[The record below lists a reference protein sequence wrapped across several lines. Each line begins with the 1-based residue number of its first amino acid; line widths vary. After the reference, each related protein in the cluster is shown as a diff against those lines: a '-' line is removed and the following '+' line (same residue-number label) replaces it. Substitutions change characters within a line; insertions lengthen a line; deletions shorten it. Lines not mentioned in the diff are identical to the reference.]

1 MKKNKIES
9 KKKHPLRKS
18 LCQSLLFVIALG
30 GLLLIIDYFDEN
42 GFVSQDT
49 NFMMILFVIGI
60 VGSLLIFIKNFTSRN
75 YMKIF
80 IPISIGLIA
89 ISGVSMYSYESKR
102 HEQWENSIC
111 GWDGDLYYCGNEE
124 PITCDDGNY
133 AVRDDDSYKCIGSDE
148 YRHDILGEEY
158 DYHCIGK
165 YEEEGTSWSTV
176 TSLTLEEKA
185 CLEPKIEAE
194 LKEILDAKK
203 KDIESKFDIRDKVK
217 VTVGNQ
223 GRSNTCSIWAT
234 TKALEISAQLQ
245 GLDYQF
251 LVDFEKKINSLDV
264 NDGCD
269 AASNFTFCDTPSL
282 IPGEKKFYELSD
294 YSTYKLSNLIDQ
306 YSKILGRVY
315 ADRGW
320 YDLYDELNN
329 GHEYNKQLTNL
340 YVKDLVKKNGSV
352 FITTCQS
359 IQPGHRMLVI
369 GWDDSKESWLVL
381 NSWGNTWSWSKDD
394 YMPKSN
400 GDGTGWIKY
409 SDQNYEVGVTNFGA
423 AVGLISE

>member
-1 MKKNKIES
+1 MKKDKSES

-18 LCQSLLFVIALG
+18 LCQSFLLAMALG
-30 GLLLIIDYFDEN
+30 GLLVIIDYFDEN
-42 GFVSQDT
+42 GFVSQDYV
-49 NFMMILFVIGI
+49 FLRILFVIGI
-60 VGSLLIFIKNFTSRN
+60 VGSILMFIKNYTSRN

-80 IPISIGLIA
+80 IPVSIVLIA
-89 ISGVSMYSYESKR
+89 ISGVSMYSYDFKR

-111 GWDGDLYYCGNEE
+111 GWDGDLYYCGSEE

-148 YRHDILGEEY
+148 YRHDVLGEEY
-158 DYHCIGK
+158 DYPCIGK
-165 YEEEGTSWSTV
+165 YEEEGTPVDAV
-176 TSLTLEEKA
+176 TNLTLEEKA

-194 LKEILDAKK
+194 LKEILATKK

-217 VTVGNQ
+217 VTAGNQ

-251 LVDFEKKINSLDV
+251 LLDFEKKINSLDV
-264 NDGCD
+264 NDSCD

-282 IPGEKKFYELSD
+282 IPGKKKFYELSD
-294 YSTYKLSNLIDQ
+294 YSTYKLSNLIDK
-306 YSKILGRVY
+306 YYRVLRLVY
-315 ADRGW
+315 ADRSGFNI
-320 YDLYDELNN
+320 YDDVNN
-329 GHEYNKQLTNL
+329 AHEYNRQLTNL
-340 YVKDLVKKNGSV
+340 YIKELVKKNGSV
-352 FITTCQS
+352 FITTSQS

-381 NSWGNTWSWSKDD
+381 NSWGNTWSDN
-394 YMPKSN
+394 YVPNSN
-400 GDGTGWIKY
+400 GDGTTWIKY
-409 SDQNYEVGVTNFGA
+409 SNKNFDVGITNFGA
-423 AVGLISE
+423 AVGLVSE

>member
-1 MKKNKIES
+1 
-9 KKKHPLRKS
+9 
-18 LCQSLLFVIALG
+18 
-30 GLLLIIDYFDEN
+30 
-42 GFVSQDT
+42 
-49 NFMMILFVIGI
+49 
-60 VGSLLIFIKNFTSRN
+60 
-75 YMKIF
+75 
-80 IPISIGLIA
+80 
-89 ISGVSMYSYESKR
+89 MYSYDFKR

-111 GWDGDLYYCGNEE
+111 GWDGDLYYCGSEE

-133 AVRDDDSYKCIGSDE
+133 AVRDEDSYKCIGSDE
-148 YRHDILGEEY
+148 YRHDVLGEEY
-158 DYHCIGK
+158 DYPCIGK

-194 LKEILDAKK
+194 LKEILATKK

-217 VTVGNQ
+217 VTAGNQ

-251 LVDFEKKINSLDV
+251 LLDFEKKINSLDV
-264 NDGCD
+264 NDSCD

-282 IPGEKKFYELSD
+282 IPGKKKFYELSD

-320 YDLYDELNN
+320 YDLYDEINN
-329 GHEYNKQLTNL
+329 GHEYNRQLTNL

-352 FITTCQS
+352 FITTSQS

-381 NSWGNTWSWSKDD
+381 NSWGNTWSDN
-394 YMPKSN
+394 YVPNSN
-400 GDGTGWIKY
+400 GDGTTWIKY
-409 SDQNYEVGVTNFGA
+409 SNKNFDVGITNFGA
-423 AVGLISE
+423 AVGLVSE

>member
-1 MKKNKIES
+1 M
-9 KKKHPLRKS
+9 
-18 LCQSLLFVIALG
+18 ALG
-30 GLLLIIDYFDEN
+30 GLLVIIDYFDEN

-60 VGSLLIFIKNFTSRN
+60 VGSILIFIKNYTSRN

-80 IPISIGLIA
+80 IPVSIVLIA
-89 ISGVSMYSYESKR
+89 ISGVSMYSYEFKR
-102 HEQWENSIC
+102 HEQWKNSIC
-111 GWDGDLYYCGNEE
+111 GWDGELYYCGSEE

-148 YRHDILGEEY
+148 YRHDVLGEEY
-158 DYHCIGK
+158 DYPCIGK
-165 YEEEGTSWSTV
+165 YEEEGTPVDAV
-176 TSLTLEEKA
+176 TSLMLEEKA
-185 CLEPKIEAE
+185 CLEPKIEVA

-203 KDIESKFDIRDKVK
+203 QEGIETKFDIRDKVK
-217 VTVGNQ
+217 VTAGNQ

-251 LVDFEKKINSLDV
+251 LVDFENKINSLDV
-264 NDGCD
+264 NDSCD
-269 AASNFTFCDTPSL
+269 GDSNFTFCDTPSL
-282 IPGEKKFYELSD
+282 IPGKKKFYELSD
-294 YSTYKLSNLIDQ
+294 YSTYKLSNLIDK

-315 ADRGW
+315 ADRNGFNI
-320 YDLYDELNN
+320 YDDVNN
-329 GHEYNKQLTNL
+329 AHEYNRQLTNL
-340 YVKDLVKKNGSV
+340 YIKELVKKNGSV
-352 FITTCQS
+352 FITTSQS

-381 NSWGNTWSWSKDD
+381 NSWGNTWSWTKDD

-409 SDQNYEVGVTNFGA
+409 SDQNYDVAVTNFGA
-423 AVGLISE
+423 AVGLVSE

>member
-1 MKKNKIES
+1 MKKDKSES

-18 LCQSLLFVIALG
+18 LCQSFLLVIALG
-30 GLLLIIDYFDEN
+30 GLSVIIDYFDEN
-42 GFVSQDT
+42 GFILGTSSFLLLL
-49 NFMMILFVIGI
+49 FMIGV
-60 VGSLLIFIKNFTSRN
+60 VGSILIFMKNYTTRN
-75 YMKIF
+75 YLKIF
-80 IPISIGLIA
+80 TLVSIIVVA
-89 ISGVSMYSYESKR
+89 VSGVSIFIHDSKR
-102 HEQWENSIC
+102 LEQWENSIC
-111 GWDGDLYYCGNEE
+111 GWDGDLYYCGSEE

-148 YRHDILGEEY
+148 YRHDVLGEEY
-158 DYHCIGK
+158 DYPCIGK
-165 YEEEGTSWSTV
+165 YEKEGTSWSTV
-176 TSLTLEEKA
+176 TGLTLEEKA

-194 LKEILDAKK
+194 LKEILATKK

-217 VTVGNQ
+217 VTAGNQ

-251 LVDFEKKINSLDV
+251 LLDFEKKINSLDV
-264 NDGCD
+264 NDSCD

-282 IPGEKKFYELSD
+282 IPGKKKFYELSD
-294 YSTYKLSNLIDQ
+294 YSTYKLSNLVDK

-320 YDLYDELNN
+320 YDLYDEVNN
-329 GHEYNKQLTNL
+329 AHEYNRQLTII
-340 YVKDLVKKNGSV
+340 YIKELVKKNGSV
-352 FITTCQS
+352 FITTIQS

-381 NSWGNTWSWSKDD
+381 NSWGNTWSEDN
-394 YMPKSN
+394 YVPNSN
-400 GDGTGWIKY
+400 GDGTTWIKY
-409 SDQNYEVGVTNFGA
+409 SNKNFDVGITNFGA
-423 AVGLISE
+423 TVGLMSE